1 MQGDNEFFAGEDPS
15 YDAINAAYLDVY
27 MKMLGD
33 MGFKGYENYE
43 GLSLKVNSSWNWTHQ
58 APGTMGSP
66 QVPNVAYDLATALRR
81 NPTSRICVLG
91 GIHDAATPYWN
102 VRHDINK
109 LFLPQALK
117 DRIEYHL
124 HSNGHMLYCDEV
136 ALAATGP
143 ELAAFYDKR
152 HEDKD

>member
-1 MQGDNEFFAGEDPS
+1 
-15 YDAINAAYLDVY
+15 
-27 MKMLGD
+27 
-33 MGFKGYENYE
+33 
-43 GLSLKVNSSWNWTHQ
+43 
-58 APGTMGSP
+58 
-66 QVPNVAYDLATALRR
+66 
-81 NPTSRICVLG
+81 
-91 GIHDAATPYWN
+91 